1 MAKMHENEFH
11 IDEALVQRL
20 LAKQFPDWANLPL
33 KSVPSA
39 GTDNA
44 LYRLGNEM
52 VVRLPR
58 IEWAVDAIEKECEW
72 LPKLAPFL
80 PVSIPT
86 PLGKGVPSKD
96 YPWPWSVYRWLEGNN
111 PIVGQI
117 SDPELLTKDLVTFIQ
132 ALHKI
137 NLPNG
142 PISNRGVPLERQDVE
157 TRKALKQLEGMVDVP
172 AITAI
177 WETALQAPQWSKPP
191 VWVHGDLSPG
201 NLLIQHGRLSA
212 VIDFGILG
220 IGDPACDLIIAWNLL
235 PAHVRNTFR
244 SAVGL
249 DEATW
254 ERGRGWALSN
264 ALIALPYYKDT
275 NPVLANN
282 ARHVIQEVLDENG
295 KCSNFHFEPAKP
307 FQRALLHQWFEQKH
321 IKEWMHGIGLQN
333 TLNGLEK
340 FFQGASTTT
349 YWVGYHKDT
358 PFAFLITS
366 PEGNDATTLDL
377 FICDLNYLG
386 KGIAVPMI
394 REFLTTHFSNVKR
407 ILIDPEA
414 TNKRAIHVYQKAGF
428 KIIGEFIASWHP
440 VPHYQ
445 MELYMKD
452 LLTNAS
458 TLRNIS

>member
-1 MAKMHENEFH
+1 MSKMHVDEFE
-11 IDEALVQRL
+11 IDASLVQRL
-20 LAKQFPDWANLPL
+20 LSKQFPSWANLPI

-58 IEWAVDAIEKECEW
+58 IGWAVDAIEKECEW
-72 LPKLAPFL
+72 LPKFAPFL
-80 PVSIPT
+80 PFSIPAQ
-86 PLGKGVPSKD
+86 LGKGTPTED
-96 YPWPWSVYRWLEGNN
+96 YPWPWSVYRWLEGSN
-111 PIVGQI
+111 PIVGHLP
-117 SDPELLTKDLVTFIQ
+117 DPVQLTNDLVTFIQ

-142 PISNRGVPLERQDVE
+142 PISNRGVPLEKQDIV
-157 TRKALKQLEGMVDVP
+157 TRKALQQLEGMIDVQRV
-172 AITAI
+172 TVI
-177 WETALQAPQWSKPP
+177 WETALQASKWSKPP

-235 PAHVRNTFR
+235 PAHMRNAFR
-244 SAVGL
+244 YSLGV
-249 DEATW
+249 DDATW

-275 NPVLANN
+275 NPILANN
-282 ARHVIQEVLDENG
+282 ARHVIQEVIEENR
-295 KCSNFHFEPAKP
+295 KRLSFSFKPAKSS
-307 FQRALLHQWFEQKH
+307 QRTLIHGWLAQRH
-321 IKEWMHGIGLQN
+321 IKEWIHGVGLQN

-340 FFQGASTTT
+340 FFQGEADTT
-349 YWVGYHKDT
+349 YWIAYDKDT

-394 REFLTTHFSNVKR
+394 REFLISQFPNVKR
-407 ILIDPEA
+407 VLIDPEA
-414 TNKRAIHVYQKAGF
+414 TNKRAIHVYQKVGF
-428 KIIGEFIASWHP
+428 KIVGEFIASWHP

-452 LLTNAS
+452 LLETKK
-458 TLRNIS
+458 

>member
-1 MAKMHENEFH
+1 MAKMHVDEFH
-11 IDEALVQRL
+11 IDESLVQRL
-20 LAKQFPDWANLPL
+20 LSKQFPHWANLPL
-33 KSVPSA
+33 KPVPSA

-58 IEWAVDAIEKECEW
+58 IGWAVDAIEKECEW

-80 PVSIPT
+80 PFSIPA
-86 PLGKGVPSKD
+86 PLGKGAPTED
-96 YPWPWSVYRWLEGNN
+96 YPWPWSVYRWLEGSN
-111 PIVGQI
+111 PIVGHI
-117 SDPELLTKDLVTFIQ
+117 SDPVLLTNDLVTFIQ

-142 PISNRGVPLERQDVE
+142 PTSNRGVPLEKQDIKTRQ
-157 TRKALKQLEGMVDVP
+157 ALKQLEGIVDVP
-172 AITAI
+172 TITAI
-177 WETALQAPQWSKPP
+177 WETALQASKWSKPP

-201 NLLIQHGRLSA
+201 NLLLQDGRLSA

-235 PAHVRNTFR
+235 PANMRNTFR
-244 SAVGL
+244 NALGV
-249 DEATW
+249 DDATCK
-254 ERGRGWALSN
+254 RGRGWALSN

-282 ARHVIQEVLDENG
+282 ARHVIQEVIDENR
-295 KCSNFHFEPAKP
+295 KCSSFHFEPAKSS
-307 FQRALLHQWFEQKH
+307 QRALLYQWFEQKH
-321 IKEWMHGIGLQN
+321 IKEWMHGVGLQN

-340 FFQGASTTT
+340 FFQGESNTI
-349 YWVGYHKDT
+349 YWIAYDKDT

-366 PEGNDATTLDL
+366 PEGTDATTLDL

-386 KGIAVPMI
+386 KGLAVPMI
-394 REFLTTHFSNVKR
+394 QEFLISQFPNVKKV
-407 ILIDPEA
+407 LIDPEA
-414 TNKRAIHVYQKAGF
+414 TNVRAIHVYQKVGF
-428 KIIGEFIASWHP
+428 KIVGEFIASWHP

-445 MELYMKD
+445 MELVMKD
-452 LLTNAS
+452 LLETKK
-458 TLRNIS
+458 